1 MPWGRVRGTAYR
13 GLQVD
18 ALGTARTPLC
28 QVRRAECA
36 QARHVHE
43 HRPEAPHRCLAS
55 RRCAVAYAQRRV
67 CGAPVLGGG
76 SELVRVD
83 VTAGVATMTLSDNKK
98 RNALST
104 AMMSALRTV
113 LAELEQDAAVKVG
126 RRHGLQQRPRPQG
139 DQPAAADCR
148 YHRAFFQPVFEPDAL
163 GAGGSL
169 PRLC

>member
-1 MPWGRVRGTAYR
+1 MSTDQRH
-13 GLQVD
+13 
-18 ALGTARTPLC
+18 RTG
-28 QVRRAECA
+28 
-36 QARHVHE
+36 
-43 HRPEAPHRCLAS
+43 AS
-55 RRCAVAYAQRRV
+55 HTRRCAVAYAQRRV

-126 RRHGLQQRPRPQG
+126 RRHSLQQRPRSQG
-139 DQPAAADCR
+139 DQPAAGDYR
-148 YHRAFFQPVFEPDAL
+148 HHRACLQPVFEPDAL

-169 PRLC
+169 PRHC